1 MENTEDSEM
10 NFVEMLYHKH
20 YLKGPIKCKCG
31 NSVFTIQYDIKSQ
44 NVHLDAKIP
53 NVDTDTQ

>member
-10 NFVEMLYHKH
+10 NFAEMLYQKH

-44 NVHLDAKIP
+44 KYI
-53 NVDTDTQ
+53 